1 MRAVG
6 TRRLI
11 GIHSAVMFAIGLFA
25 AAHRRF
31 VLQIKNKRFF
41 SGLFSLP
48 PFPVNIMV
56 REGEQKF
63 IEKSI

>member
-1 MRAVG
+1 
-6 TRRLI
+6 
-11 GIHSAVMFAIGLFA
+11 MFAIGLFA
-25 AAHRRF
+25 AAHHRF
-31 VLQIKNKRFF
+31 VLQIKNKLFF
-41 SGLFSLP
+41 SGPFSLP